1 MSADYQALAAF
12 AGELAEAARTVT
24 NKYFRTAVAA
34 EVKADK
40 SPVTIADQ
48 ETEALIREKIETA
61 YPDHGIYGEEYGA
74 VRTEAEFV
82 WVLDPIDGTK
92 SFITGKP
99 MFGTLIGLL
108 HAGRAVVGVID
119 MPALRERWIGNSG
132 GATIF
137 NGTPVRARSC
147 PDLANAWMYVTSPQM
162 FKGPQVA
169 RFEALRDASHYT
181 MYGGDC
187 EGYGLVASGWADVV
201 CEASMSPYDYVA
213 LVPVVEGAGGAMSD
227 WSGRPLGLEG
237 DGSVLAVGDPAL
249 HGQILEIL
257 GG

>member
-1 MSADYQALAAF
+1 MSADYHALAAF
-12 AGELAEAARTVT
+12 ADELAEAARAVT
-24 NKYFRTAVAA
+24 TKYFRTNVDAD
-34 EVKADK
+34 VKADA

-48 ETEALIREKIETA
+48 ETEALIRQKIEAT

-74 VRTEAEFV
+74 VRTNAEFV

-119 MPALRERWIGNSG
+119 MPALHERWIGKSG
-132 GATIF
+132 AATMF
-137 NGTPVRARSC
+137 NGTPVRARVC

-162 FKGPQVA
+162 FKGPQVP
-169 RFEALRDASHYT
+169 RFEALRDASRYT
-181 MYGGDC
+181 LYGGDC

-201 CEASMSPYDYVA
+201 CEASMSPYDYIA
-213 LVPVVEGAGGAMSD
+213 LVPVVEGAGGTMSD

-249 HGQILEIL
+249 QGQVLEIL
-257 GG
+257 SS